1 MPEKSILKSF
11 YEFHA
16 KIIINFE
23 VQIINNRDMDSKIR
37 TIIIEDEEP
46 ARDLLKLFLGDFD
59 NIELIDSC
67 SDGFIGLKAINEHK
81 PDLVIMDI
89 QMPKLTGFE
98 VLELL
103 DDIPEIIFSTAYDQY
118 AIKAF
123 EMNAV
128 DYLMKPFS
136 KARFRQA
143 IEKAVNRI
151 NNKESHQTQLKQLSE
166 KQHNESGEI
175 NRIIVKNGSQINI
188 IPLDDIQQ
196 IEAEDDYVMI
206 YTSND
211 RYLKKETLNYLEEH
225 LPCDKFIRVHRSS
238 IIHINQIE
246 KIEQYGKEN
255 YLLILKNGNQVKVS
269 KSRIKDLKKELD
281 F

>member
-1 MPEKSILKSF
+1 MS
-11 YEFHA
+11 
-16 KIIINFE
+16 
-23 VQIINNRDMDSKIR
+23 SKIR

-46 ARDLLKLFLGDFD
+46 ARDLLKMFLNDFEE
-59 NIELIDSC
+59 IELIDSC
-67 SDGFIGLKAINEHK
+67 SDGFVGLKAINEHK
-81 PDLVIMDI
+81 PDLVILDI

-103 DDIPEIIFSTAYDQY
+103 DELPEIVFTTAYDQY

-136 KARFRQA
+136 KARFHQA
-143 IEKAVNRI
+143 IDKVVNRLKVK
-151 NNKESHQTQLKQLSE
+151 NSQQTEIKQLIE
-166 KQHNESGEI
+166 KQHDESGEL
-175 NRIIVKNGSQINI
+175 NRIVVKSGSQINI
-188 IPLDDIQQ
+188 IPIDDIQQ

-206 YTSND
+206 YTSNN
-211 RYLKKETLNYLEEH
+211 RFLKKETLNFLEEH
-225 LPCDKFIRVHRSS
+225 LPSDKFIRVHRSS
-238 IIHINQIE
+238 LIRINQIE

-255 YLLILKNGNQVKVS
+255 YVLILKNGNQVKVS
-269 KSRIKDLKKELD
+269 KSRIKDLKRELN